1 MVLIIFISKLL
12 DWGQQEIFFLVYKFP
27 FIVIE
32 IGDIFLAGG
41 ICPSL
46 NPPCNITTEFYKK
59 KERKVQYLLMG
70 DRIKYLE
77 RNELNCL
84 YVDIWVVAILCSLE
98 AALRLLPGM

>member
-1 MVLIIFISKLL
+1 
-12 DWGQQEIFFLVYKFP
+12 
-27 FIVIE
+27 
-32 IGDIFLAGG
+32 
-41 ICPSL
+41 
-46 NPPCNITTEFYKK
+46 
-59 KERKVQYLLMG
+59 MG